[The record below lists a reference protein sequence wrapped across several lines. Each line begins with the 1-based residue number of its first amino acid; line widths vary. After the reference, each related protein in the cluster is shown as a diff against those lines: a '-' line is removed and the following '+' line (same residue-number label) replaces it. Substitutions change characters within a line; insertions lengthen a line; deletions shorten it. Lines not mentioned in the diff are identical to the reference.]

1 MLTGS
6 LCQILEVWISVWRHR
21 VIFVVWVAQSE
32 RPGFAWSDS
41 KCTSVVHERASLH
54 RHYGSYFRIG
64 DNLSRMLSH
73 DRPERVFIGMY
84 PPAIA
89 THRVQFRM
97 LVIRYYSNRHF

>member
-1 MLTGS
+1 MLPGS
-6 LCQILEVWISVWRHR
+6 LIQTLEVWISIRHR
-21 VIFVVWVAQSE
+21 MDIFAVWVAQSE

-73 DRPERVFIGMY
+73 DSPERVFIGIY
-84 PPAIA
+84 
-89 THRVQFRM
+89 
-97 LVIRYYSNRHF
+97 IRQQ